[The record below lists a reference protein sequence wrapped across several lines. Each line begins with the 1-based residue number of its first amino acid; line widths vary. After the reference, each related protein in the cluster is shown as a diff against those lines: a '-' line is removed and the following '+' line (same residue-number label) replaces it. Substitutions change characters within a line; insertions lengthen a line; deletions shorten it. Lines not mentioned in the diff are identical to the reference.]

1 MDSPDYLRLDN
12 TTYDILKRM
21 LEKDHTKRI
30 TCEDCLKHD
39 FFTVQKD
46 EKKKKPPVKEE
57 IPDDFDDV
65 PTNPT

>member
-1 MDSPDYLRLDN
+1 
-12 TTYDILKRM
+12 M

-57 IPDDFDDV
+57 ILDDFDDIPS